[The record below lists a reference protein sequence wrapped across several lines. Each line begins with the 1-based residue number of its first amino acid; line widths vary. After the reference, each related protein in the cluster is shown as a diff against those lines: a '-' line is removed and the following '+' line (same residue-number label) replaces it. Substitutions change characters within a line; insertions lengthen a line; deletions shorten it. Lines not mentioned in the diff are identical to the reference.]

1 MFFGMFSGSRQSTK
15 DDFKDAEF
23 HGDDFLEETDIE
35 DRLDLQ
41 NALEAIAESEKL
53 GEQPIPWE
61 SVVGELV

>member
-1 MFFGMFSGSRQSTK
+1 MFFRMFLGSRQSTK
-15 DDFKDAEF
+15 DEFKNAEF
-23 HGDDFLEETDIE
+23 HGNDFLEETDTE

-41 NALEAIAESEKL
+41 DALDAIAESEKL